1 MSGLRNLQKCCNQR
15 TKIKKCRNY
24 SRNVAHTVNQL
35 AVKTMD
41 RRNRERAKNLFQVKF
56 DFHQDHYDRGDHYD
70 ETPFQSSD
78 MYVWLV
84 LVMGV
89 FYTIPALQVNQH
101 AFNNLNPRNL
111 TKVMA
116 ENKYVVFLLQLVLN
130 YERELI
136 STGNQDLCF
145 YNFQCARPVSQL

>member
-1 MSGLRNLQKCCNQR
+1 M
-15 TKIKKCRNY
+15 
-24 SRNVAHTVNQL
+24 AHTVNQL

-56 DFHQDHYDRGDHYD
+56 DFYQDHYDRGDHYD

-89 FYTIPALQVNQH
+89 FYTIPALQVNQQP
-101 AFNNLNPRNL
+101 FNNGRKQICCFPLAACTELRARVDLNGKSRS
-111 TKVMA
+111 
-116 ENKYVVFLLQLVLN
+116 VFLQLSVRKTSEPILGGFRI
-130 YERELI
+130 YL
-136 STGNQDLCF
+136 
-145 YNFQCARPVSQL
+145 P